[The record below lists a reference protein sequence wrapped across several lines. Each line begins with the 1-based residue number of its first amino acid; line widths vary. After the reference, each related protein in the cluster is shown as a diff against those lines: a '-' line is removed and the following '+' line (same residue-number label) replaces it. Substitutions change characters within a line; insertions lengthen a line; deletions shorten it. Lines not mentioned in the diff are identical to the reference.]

1 MQKEKGFTLLEL
13 MIAVAI
19 IGILAAIAVPN
30 YQRYLIK
37 SNRSVAQSYMLSI
50 SNAQEQYLLD
60 NRSYADPDPDTNI
73 TGVLGASMAAPTEL
87 NGKYTFSI
95 SNSSP
100 NSYQVIATA
109 IGSQASDGNL
119 TLDNTGAKTPVDKW

>member
-37 SNRSVAQSYMLSI
+37 SNRSVAQSFMLSI
-50 SNAQEQYLLD
+50 SNNEEQYMLD
-60 NRSYADPDPDTNI
+60 NRSYT
-73 TGVLGASMAAPTEL
+73 TTLGAGGLGLTPPSEL
-87 NGKYTFSI
+87 NGKYTFALG
-95 SNSSP
+95 P
-100 NSYQVIATA
+100 ATPTTPPSYIVTATA

-119 TLDNTGAKTPVDKW
+119 TLDNTGAKTPPDKW